1 MKVKVKVYSVAH
13 VWPSGTNN
21 FDILDVTRVIFKFD
35 IEGAEE
41 DRAEHIILRVKAE
54 IVKFFSFLTV
64 REWICHQAHNFVI

>member
-21 FDILDVTRVIFKFD
+21 FDILDVSREIFKFD

-41 DRAEHIILRVKAE
+41 DGAERIILGV
-54 IVKFFSFLTV
+54 
-64 REWICHQAHNFVI
+64 CHQVHNFVI